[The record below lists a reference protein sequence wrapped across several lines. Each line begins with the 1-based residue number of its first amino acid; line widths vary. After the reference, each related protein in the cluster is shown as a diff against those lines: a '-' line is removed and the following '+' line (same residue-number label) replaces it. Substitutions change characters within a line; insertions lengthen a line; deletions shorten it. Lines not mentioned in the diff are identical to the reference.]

1 MQSRVMIRIV
11 ITSVLMLCAAAY
23 VGFSSHGEAVPL
35 KKPLSAFPQ
44 QVGSWQGK
52 EGFFDERVYQI
63 LGVDESA
70 LRFYHN
76 SKGEQIELYVGF
88 YGSQREGDIIH
99 SPRNCMPGA
108 GWVIIDSSLETIAL
122 KELTSRNIKVI
133 RLILAKG
140 SQKQVVLYWFQSR
153 GRYISSEYYQKLYL
167 IWDAILKNRTDGS
180 FVRLISPAYNENI
193 DEATAVLK
201 TFAAQIIPILDEY
214 LPGSNL

>member
-1 MQSRVMIRIV
+1 MIRI
-11 ITSVLMLCAAAY
+11 IIISALMLCVAAY
-23 VGFSSHGEAVPL
+23 VGFSSRTEAIPL
-35 KKPLSAFPQ
+35 KQPLADFPR

-63 LGVDESA
+63 LGVDGST
-70 LRFYHN
+70 LLFYHN
-76 SKGEQIELYVGF
+76 PKGEQVELYVGF

-108 GWVIIDSSLETIAL
+108 GWSIIDSSLETVAV
-122 KELTSRNIKVI
+122 KGANPGSIKVV

-167 IWDAILKNRTDGS
+167 IWDAVFKNRTDGS
-180 FVRLISPAYNENI
+180 FVRLISPVRNNNI
-193 DEATAVLK
+193 DEATAILK

-214 LPGSNL
+214 LPGAAL